1 MSKRP
6 ALILGSVSLLIC
18 ALATIN
24 LAQKQ
29 APAPAATPQKNVTKP
44 LINTAVKP
52 VATNLPTGMP
62 VEAQQALVKQYCS
75 GCHNDKT
82 KSGGMSLTQ
91 LDLTHPEANAEL
103 AEKVIKK
110 TRVGLMPPAGLPRPD
125 AATMKTF
132 FTT

>member
-6 ALILGSVSLLIC
+6 ARILGFVSLLLIS

-29 APAPAATPQKNVTKP
+29 TPAPAATPQKNVTKP
-44 LINTAVKP
+44 LVNTAAKP
-52 VATNLPTGMP
+52 AVTNLPTNLPTGMP

-82 KSGGMSLTQ
+82 KSGGMTLTK
-91 LDLTHPEANAEL
+91 LDLAHPEQNAEL
-103 AEKVIKK
+103 TEKVIHQVKY
-110 TRVGLMPPAGLPRPD
+110 GQ
-125 AATMKTF
+125 
-132 FTT
+132 